1 MPPDLCNE
9 ICRGEIKKT
18 TFTIEFKGKVSGVSE
33 WHPSAKLSKRFR
45 AAETVLGVQMWTV
58 SFVPKIHEWGIKHQV
73 FSY

>member
-45 AAETVLGVQMWTV
+45 AADSTGGTNVD
-58 SFVPKIHEWGIKHQV
+58 SFICP
-73 FSY
+73 